1 MTDAADPPEPT
12 PDGDR
17 ASGPED
23 RPSGSEDRPSGPEDR
38 ASGPEDRPSGSGDR
52 ASGGGDRASGGGD
65 RPSAPPAPSPGL
77 ALAVALAATVT
88 IGGAVWFA
96 FRPEQAGTWGMLLA
110 LLGAQVPFAALAVGL
125 LAREGALAAELR
137 PHRGDLTFGF
147 LAALLMYGAAM
158 AVRQIF
164 LGADTPR
171 SWWLARVYLQLGDT
185 SENRSLYVGLVVLV
199 IAALEELVWR
209 GLVMRSLRPSMGPMR
224 AWVVSSVLYGLAHAA
239 TVPLLGHPVAGPNPL
254 LVAAAIGGGLVW
266 GHLYNRTGR
275 LGPALFAHALFS
287 WAIVDFPLW
296 RPM

>member
-1 MTDAADPPEPT
+1 MTDAAAPPEPT

-17 ASGPED
+17 AAGPED
-23 RPSGSEDRPSGPEDR
+23 RPSGSEDRPSGPEDRGSGPEDR

-52 ASGGGDRASGGGD
+52 ASGGGDR
-65 RPSAPPAPSPGL
+65 PSAPPALSPRL

-110 LLGAQVPFAALAVGL
+110 LLGAQVPFAALAVAL
-125 LAREGALAAELR
+125 LAREGVLAAELR

-147 LAALLMYGAAM
+147 LAALLMYAAAM

-164 LGADTPR
+164 LGPDTPR

-224 AWVVSSVLYGLAHAA
+224 AWMVSSVLYGLAHAA
-239 TVPLLGHPVAGPNPL
+239 TIPLLGHPVAGPNPL